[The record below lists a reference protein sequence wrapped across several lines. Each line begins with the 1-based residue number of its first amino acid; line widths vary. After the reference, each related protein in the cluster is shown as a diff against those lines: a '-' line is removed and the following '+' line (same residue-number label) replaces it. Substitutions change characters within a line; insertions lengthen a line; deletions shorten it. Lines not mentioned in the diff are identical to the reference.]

1 MFRSSF
7 TCKVNNHFSNLQ
19 ILFQLFPSFFFFN
32 EGEPK
37 EAIYFMLQSYS
48 LRRSTDRL
56 TQTEKQLD
64 TKGLVINTYHIT
76 SI

>member
-1 MFRSSF
+1 MLRLSF

-37 EAIYFMLQSYS
+37 EAL
-48 LRRSTDRL
+48 
-56 TQTEKQLD
+56 
-64 TKGLVINTYHIT
+64 IT
-76 SI
+76 LPLYKS